1 MYTDLLKAHYNVKNE
16 QNRMNLLCS
25 KNKTDNN
32 CSRFAEKLKEAM
44 EVKHFVAR
52 YYADTVV
59 EIASDYNIR
68 LIDEQ
73 IPLVKNKLENQ
84 GKSNLNLFLEIFYSH
99 LLDYTKKAN
108 VNVEKWQ
115 EDCTNLQEQNFLKK
129 GK

>member
-1 MYTDLLKAHYNVKNE
+1 
-16 QNRMNLLCS
+16 
-25 KNKTDNN
+25 
-32 CSRFAEKLKEAM
+32 M
-44 EVKHFVAR
+44 EVKNFVAR

-99 LLDYTKKAN
+99 LLDVVYIL
-108 VNVEKWQ
+108 
-115 EDCTNLQEQNFLKK
+115 LQA
-129 GK
+129 